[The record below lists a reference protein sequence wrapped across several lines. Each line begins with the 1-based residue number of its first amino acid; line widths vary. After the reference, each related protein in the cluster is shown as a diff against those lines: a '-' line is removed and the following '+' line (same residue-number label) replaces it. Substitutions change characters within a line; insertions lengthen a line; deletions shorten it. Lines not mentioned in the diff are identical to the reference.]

1 MVNLNDT
8 WDGEELSSVREF
20 IQSQLKKGFVKVDS
34 VTMNGK
40 VVLTF
45 TKADGT
51 TTTAEFTAAE
61 DSGNEGYRSYFTMKK
76 RQSVYGTGSDVTFN
90 YTFTQTLN
98 GEDVIGIVPNI
109 TFTVHTLDNLG
120 TPVKQLYTTSSNA
133 VGTNTVIIPKS
144 AFDGVEGNV
153 LISGNAVT
161 TYGGIEYV
169 VNKQI
174 IVSIATCDID
184 FGPSFDLSKHVK
196 GYAANGIMNEVFVD
210 YVGTNDGELLVYID
224 GILRNTVSP
233 VESGVSV
240 EITYNMDSVDD
251 DGEQILSTG
260 LHTMQIIAKMDTGG
274 TDDNG
279 DTLYIYSKSL
289 LFDFYKG
296 VTGNHVGIQLK
307 FETSDV
313 INDPINSLTLT
324 TQQYVNTDIR
334 YAASSYN
341 SSSSSY
347 LESTAVSVSKGS
359 TIINNL
365 VVGNS
370 EVFTYTFR
378 DTQISNYVLTF
389 AVSAN
394 SRKINISVNK
404 NASGVAVA
412 SGANIDISA
421 AGRNNLE
428 SASKINKWT
437 FQDNTGTS
445 YTGTLENF
453 TFKTDGSTVIDGWDG
468 EGLIFRGNTTLN
480 FPYKPFAKFST
491 STGYYIEFNFKVDV
505 VLDSDVYILSAFN
518 EENKGGFYLKAEEA
532 GIITETGTMV
542 STPIAAGNYYNV
554 GFMVKQYEGMDGS
567 TPVQTVLLE
576 LFVNGIRSGVV
587 VYQSGDSFYTDA
599 TISMNG
605 LGAVWKML
613 GMRVYNTVL
622 SPVAIYN
629 NYLTTLLDADQ
640 IVSLADEN
648 DVLNNAKTAVDYTKL
663 ISKGKNVLIIEVGD
677 GTEQCALDSD
687 LLGKMLDECVGTPI
701 ETRFVVTKDQFLN
714 PSAKKKDNFLVK
726 SLTYYNNGTLSDA
739 YSFKTGPTLLQVQGT
754 SSTYYSRKNYDIFFT
769 GQKYNKNDGSTKNW
783 TASFDTNV
791 GSSTTGANT
800 TEPLYSMSAEDQ
812 GVPCLCL
819 KADYSDSSN
828 LHNTVL
834 TKLINDVWYSL
845 GEDYMTP
852 PQHNHDTG
860 YDKIRVGINGH
871 PIDVFVKDGTDY
883 IYIGQYNM
891 NNEKKD
897 SHHVFGF
904 TAGSGNPSVGDAI
917 CIEFLENNRTA
928 TLFNAGADFDW
939 ENCSDTVDESGNAIP
954 QLEFRYPGYDWVEA
968 PVNLKSAGKRP
979 FIWVK
984 ECYEDWVNSYNED
997 TGEYTSSKFVEEL
1010 TQYFNPKNLVSW
1022 YLITE
1027 YFMMVDQ
1034 RSKNMMMASWDAT
1047 ADSGIWYFL
1056 PYDSDTALGGT
1067 NDGWLILPWDS
1078 DENTPNPKDPT
1089 QYAFMGH
1096 DSNLWKLVRFYLYDT
1111 TYTSQSQYGLEGCS
1125 MQDIAAVLRNEDVNN
1140 VLMNMVTINNAIS
1153 ASRDYWPDVVYNFD
1167 ADTKYIAPLTYQSGR
1182 GSKSDFA
1189 QFVQGARDAHRDW
1202 LINKRFRLLDSKY
1215 AAGFF
1220 DTDEKNLKLSKA
1232 EGVEATMLV
1241 TAASTAYVQL
1251 IGNANNVVASQK
1263 LLADQQMPLSV
1274 TNFAFGSNDPF
1285 KLKGFSAVES
1295 IDFSTIAPYI
1305 YSDATFPS
1313 SFTNLKK
1320 LSMVC
1325 PNNDGVLAENV
1336 GGIIKS
1342 LPNIREFTMKGYP
1355 NATGILDLSNNI
1367 MLEKVDVDCEGLSNI
1382 ILPYSHFN
1390 LTYFNVGN
1398 LNEWVPWEFW
1408 DELNEYYWRKS
1419 GSCIVVGELI
1429 EGENVQYGFKAKPSS
1444 STLIFIN
1451 QRFFVQVLPQGTL
1464 YGPGRNNGGIGFF
1477 GGGSRNQGNLKKIL
1491 YAKIDY
1497 KRAETYENDD
1507 AYLASMFSGC
1517 VNLEYVN
1524 TRGWSM
1530 LIKDIPWVSI
1540 YGGVG
1545 YANAVFT
1552 NCNKLK
1558 TFDFSF
1564 LDTTPGDYIVSNGTR
1579 LGFYYIVSD
1588 TAGWLNTTTFTA
1600 PVEYIRYGSGFFQS
1614 QIEVDWTQNT
1624 NRYPLK
1630 ICNKASLNAQHY
1642 VDLAED
1648 LPDIS
1653 GRTFNSN
1660 LNNTLNVGSD
1670 NYNDYT
1676 KFPQSVRDKIT
1687 AKGWIIQI

>member
-76 RQSVYGTGSDVTFN
+76 RQSVYGTGSDVTFS
-90 YTFTQTLN
+90 YTFTQTLD

-109 TFTVHTLDNLG
+109 AFTVHTLDNLG
-120 TPVKQLYTTSSNA
+120 TPVKQLYATSSNA
-133 VGTNTVIIPKS
+133 VGTNTVTIPKS
-144 AFDGVEGNV
+144 VFDGVEGNV

-161 TYGGIEYV
+161 TYGGIEYAIS
-169 VNKQI
+169 KQI
-174 IVSIATCDID
+174 IVSIATCDIN

-251 DGEQILSTG
+251 AGEQILSTG
-260 LHTMQIIAKMDTGG
+260 LHTMQIVAKMDTGG

-296 VTGNHVGIQLK
+296 VTGNHVGIQLE

-1096 DSNLWKLVRFYLYDT
+1096 DSNLWKLVRFYLYDA

-1125 MQDIAAVLRNEDVNN
+1125 MQDIAAVLRNEAVNN
-1140 VLMNMVTINNAIS
+1140 VLMNMVTINNAIG
-1153 ASRDYWPDVVYNFD
+1153 ASRNYWPDIVYNFD

-1215 AAGFF
+1215 AAGHFI
-1220 DTDEKNLKLSKA
+1220 TDEKNMKLSKD
-1232 EGVEATMLV
+1232 EGV
-1241 TAASTAYVQL
+1241 AANMIVSAPNKSYVQL
-1251 IGNANNVVASQK
+1251 IVNTRVVAKQQ
-1263 LLADQQMPLSV
+1263 LEADVSATLDI
-1274 TNFAFGSNDPF
+1274 TAFALGSNDPF
-1285 KLKGFSAVES
+1285 KLQGFSAVES
-1295 IDFSTIAPYI
+1295 IDFNTIAPYI

-1320 LSMVC
+1320 VSMVC
-1325 PNNDGVLAENV
+1325 PNNDGLLAENV

-1355 NATGILDLSNNI
+1355 NVTGVLDLSNNI

-1390 LTYFNVGN
+1390 LTYFNVGK

-1408 DELNEYYWRKS
+1408 DELNDYYARTQN
-1419 GSCIVVGELI
+1419 SCIFVGELI
-1429 EGENVQYGFKAKPSS
+1429 DSNVSYPLYSPGYTSFYY
-1444 STLIFIN
+1444 IN
-1451 QRFFVQVLPQGTL
+1451 ERFFV
-1464 YGPGRNNGGIGFF
+1464 YIFPGLALTPDYYNKGSAFGASGAGSSTIRSNTQASYLKGI
-1477 GGGSRNQGNLKKIL
+1477 I
-1491 YAKIDY
+1491 YAKADNRLL
-1497 KRAETYENDD
+1497 KT
-1507 AYLASMFSGC
+1507 SSGSTDWVGYQGYRFGNC
-1517 VNLEYVN
+1517 INLEYVN
-1524 TRGWSM
+1524 TKGWYSYNQC
-1530 LIKDIPWVSI
+1530 VNS
-1540 YGGVG
+1540 YGRPSKISFSGS
-1545 YANAVFT
+1545 T
-1552 NCNKLK
+1552 KLK
-1558 TFDFSF
+1558 TLDLTYVDSGTWEQFPVNFSAA
-1564 LDTTPGDYIVSNGTR
+1564 DVWPNNNSTTNGT
-1579 LGFYYIVSD
+1579 L
-1588 TAGWLNTTTFTA
+1588 
-1600 PVEYIRYGSGFFQS
+1600 EYVRYGTKWFLHRFVEFRHDTSS
-1614 QIEVDWTQNT
+1614 TENATHDLCKHNT
-1624 NRYPLK
+1624 
-1630 ICNKASLNAQHY
+1630 LNAQTFI
-1642 VDLAED
+1642 DLAED
-1648 LPDIS
+1648 LPDAS
-1653 GRTFNSN
+1653 QYTFANSAWN
-1660 LNNTLNVGSD
+1660 ALSVGD
-1670 NYNDYT
+1670 TNYNDYT

-1687 AKGWIIQI
+1687 AKGWIVQI